1 MVPTLGRLIG
11 CWEGRKSFLGLR
23 YLSGFVGDLVTFGPG
38 DHSDTAE
45 IMLVECFP
53 KRILFAARAMEGAHM
68 STTATGEEKPLGIVV
83 GADGSPASDRA
94 IDIAFG
100 EAAHRGVPLVAVHV
114 WSDRSDDLAQPYWG
128 DAERLAEEVLAAG
141 LKDWVKRHPDV
152 AVRSV
157 VERDQPARRLLD
169 HADKAQLLVV
179 GSHGRGGVGSLSL
192 GSVSSA
198 VVHGARMPVIAAR

>member
-1 MVPTLGRLIG
+1 
-11 CWEGRKSFLGLR
+11 
-23 YLSGFVGDLVTFGPG
+23 
-38 DHSDTAE
+38 
-45 IMLVECFP
+45 
-53 KRILFAARAMEGAHM
+53 M